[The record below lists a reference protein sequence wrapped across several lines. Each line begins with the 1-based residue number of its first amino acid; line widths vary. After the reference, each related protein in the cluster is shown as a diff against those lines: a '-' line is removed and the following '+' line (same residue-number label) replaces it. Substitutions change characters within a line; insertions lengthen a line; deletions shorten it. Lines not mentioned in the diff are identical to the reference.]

1 VHFVRNAVVQRRSGG
16 NGGTQDDHLPFLTMA
31 KAWYGIPS
39 RPAGPGLIPYRPAV
53 RDDGWVSSGELMNE
67 AVAELYACDLEAF
80 TERRGILAA
89 RARAAGES
97 AVAKEIAGLR
107 KPTRSA
113 WILNQLVRTDP
124 GVPSRLTAL
133 GDELRAAEAALDGA
147 RIRELSQ
154 ARRQL
159 VDALTRQALNA
170 PGLPPASAALQEE
183 VTATFRAALADP
195 HVAEQLAAGTLLRPV
210 QRAGFSSQ
218 GRAVLALVP
227 PPEEGRP
234 SRAAAGAGSRT
245 APRPATRPAA
255 EEAAARAERER
266 SRAIADA
273 ERALADASLAA
284 DAARAAEQEQLGA
297 ARRIEEQLAEARER
311 LADARS
317 RVRRATTA
325 QRMAQH
331 ALDRLRR

>member
-1 VHFVRNAVVQRRSGG
+1 
-16 NGGTQDDHLPFLTMA
+16 
-31 KAWYGIPS
+31 
-39 RPAGPGLIPYRPAV
+39 
-53 RDDGWVSSGELMNE
+53 VSSGELLNA

-80 TERRGILAA
+80 TERRGLLAA
-89 RARAAGES
+89 QARSAGEP
-97 AVAKEIAGLR
+97 AVAKEITGLR

-113 WILNQLVRTDP
+113 WIVNQLVRSDP

-159 VDALTRQALNA
+159 VDALTRQALSA

-195 HVAEQLAAGTLLRPV
+195 QVAEQLAAGTLLRAV
-210 QRAGFSSQ
+210 QRAGFGSQ
-218 GRAVLALVP
+218 GRAALALVP
-227 PPEEGRP
+227 PPGEGRP
-234 SRAAAGAGSRT
+234 SRAAAGAGSRA
-245 APRPATRPAA
+245 APKPATRPAA
-255 EEAAARAERER
+255 EDAAARAERER
-266 SRAIADA
+266 GRAIADA

-284 DAARAAEQEQLGA
+284 DAARAAEEEQLGA
-297 ARRIEEQLAEARER
+297 ARRIEEQLAEARAR

-317 RVRRATTA
+317 RARRATTA

-331 ALDRLRR
+331 AVDRLRR

>member
-1 VHFVRNAVVQRRSGG
+1 
-16 NGGTQDDHLPFLTMA
+16 
-31 KAWYGIPS
+31 
-39 RPAGPGLIPYRPAV
+39 
-53 RDDGWVSSGELMNE
+53 VSSGELMNE

-89 RARAAGES
+89 RARAAGEP

-218 GRAVLALVP
+218 GRAALALVP

-245 APRPATRPAA
+245 APRPATRPATRPAA

-311 LADARS
+311 LAAARS

>member
-1 VHFVRNAVVQRRSGG
+1 
-16 NGGTQDDHLPFLTMA
+16 
-31 KAWYGIPS
+31 
-39 RPAGPGLIPYRPAV
+39 V
-53 RDDGWVSSGELMNE
+53 RDDGWVSSGELLNE

-80 TERRGILAA
+80 TERRGVLAA
-89 RARAAGES
+89 QARSAGEP

-113 WILNQLVRTDP
+113 WIVNQLVRSDP

-159 VDALTRQALNA
+159 VDALTRQALSA

-195 HVAEQLAAGTLLRPV
+195 QVAEQLAAGTLLRAV
-210 QRAGFSSQ
+210 RRAGFSSQ
-218 GRAVLALVP
+218 GRAALALVP
-227 PPEEGRP
+227 PGDGRP
-234 SRAAAGAGSRT
+234 SRAAAGAGSRA
-245 APRPATRPAA
+245 APKPATRPAA
-255 EEAAARAERER
+255 EDAAARAERER
-266 SRAIADA
+266 GRAIADA

-297 ARRIEEQLAEARER
+297 TRRIEEQLAEARER

-317 RVRRATTA
+317 RARRATTA